1 MFGNTAH
8 LSHDSNLC
16 NLILLIFFANL
27 HVRRQFRLS
36 RMMVPRKAAILGDGQ
51 SLEEIVQIDWNLQIK
66 ELELECID
74 CFDTMI
80 KVYDSE
86 DNVDINVKIVISPA
100 R

>member
-1 MFGNTAH
+1 
-8 LSHDSNLC
+8 
-16 NLILLIFFANL
+16 
-27 HVRRQFRLS
+27 
-36 RMMVPRKAAILGDGQ
+36 MMVPRKAAILGDGQ

-86 DNVDINVKIVISPA
+86 DNVGYQCQNCDFTRQGRSASI

>member
-1 MFGNTAH
+1 
-8 LSHDSNLC
+8 
-16 NLILLIFFANL
+16 
-27 HVRRQFRLS
+27 
-36 RMMVPRKAAILGDGQ
+36 MVPRKAAILGDGQ
-51 SLEEIVQIDWNLQIK
+51 SLEEIVQIDGNLQIK

-86 DNVDINVKIVISPA
+86 DNVGYKCQNCDFTRQGRRSASI

>member
-1 MFGNTAH
+1 
-8 LSHDSNLC
+8 
-16 NLILLIFFANL
+16 
-27 HVRRQFRLS
+27 
-36 RMMVPRKAAILGDGQ
+36 MMVPGKAAIWGGGQ
-51 SLEEIVQIDWNLQIK
+51 SLEEIVQIDGNLQIK

-86 DNVDINVKIVISPA
+86 DNVGYQCQNCDFTRQGRRSASI

>member
-1 MFGNTAH
+1 
-8 LSHDSNLC
+8 
-16 NLILLIFFANL
+16 
-27 HVRRQFRLS
+27 
-36 RMMVPRKAAILGDGQ
+36 MVPRKAAILGDGQ

-86 DNVDINVKIVISPA
+86 DNVGDQCQNCDFTRQGRRSASI